1 MASETIPAPWDR
13 AAPEDQL
20 FVLITGANSGIGL
33 GIGERLIDEFLATR
47 PETSHLVL
55 LPTTRSATKSAETV
69 RHLYAHAARSAS
81 SSPRFSTSPAA
92 ASAAAAR
99 VHVLSPQLD
108 LCDIPAIYEL
118 ADDLCTGTLSN
129 PAGGVGGHL
138 RGVAIPRLDS
148 IVCNAAYGG
157 WSGVNYAVAV
167 WKMLTDGFVQSVTW
181 PTFKNALPTALLNK
195 KKGYDY
201 PDEPLLG
208 EVFSAC
214 VFGHY
219 LLARRLLPLLNRPAG
234 SALSPG
240 RIIWSSSVEAVRDVF
255 SASDLQAFRP
265 GAAPYESA
273 KRLTDV
279 LSLTHTLPSVR
290 KYSTPYLTADSDDS
304 DDNND
309 DDQDDAVVRAR
320 MYLTHPGVVASTLFP
335 LPWFLFWAYELSLAF
350 ARWAG
355 SPWHTVDAYSG
366 AKSAAYVVLQPQAAL
381 DERDAERVKWGS
393 ASDRS
398 LAVDVKRTEV
408 EGWGWQGR
416 VEGGKEDGDEA
427 GVAGVFR
434 KSVGR
439 KRGVVDVSE
448 ESLAEFEE
456 TGAEVWRQ
464 MEELRE
470 KWEEILDLV

>member
-1 MASETIPAPWDR
+1 M
-13 AAPEDQL
+13 
-20 FVLITGANSGIGL
+20 
-33 GIGERLIDEFLATR
+33 
-47 PETSHLVL
+47 
-55 LPTTRSATKSAETV
+55 
-69 RHLYAHAARSAS
+69 
-81 SSPRFSTSPAA
+81 
-92 ASAAAAR
+92 
-99 VHVLSPQLD
+99 
-108 LCDIPAIYEL
+108 
-118 ADDLCTGTLSN
+118 
-129 PAGGVGGHL
+129 
-138 RGVAIPRLDS
+138 
-148 IVCNAAYGG
+148 
-157 WSGVNYAVAV
+157 
-167 WKMLTDGFVQSVTW
+167 
-181 PTFKNALPTALLNK
+181 
-195 KKGYDY
+195 
-201 PDEPLLG
+201 
-208 EVFSAC
+208 
-214 VFGHY
+214 
-219 LLARRLLPLLNRPAG
+219 
-234 SALSPG
+234 
-240 RIIWSSSVEAVRDVF
+240 RDVF

-290 KYSTPYLTADSDDS
+290 KYSTPYLTADDDDNDDDS
-304 DDNND
+304 DDEE
-309 DDQDDAVVRAR
+309 AAVRAR

-335 LPWFLFWAYELSLAF
+335 LPWFLFWAYELSLAL

-381 DERDAERVKWGS
+381 DERAAERVKWGS

-398 LAVDVKRTEV
+398 LAVDVKKTEV

-416 VEGGKEDGDEA
+416 VESSGGKEDGDEDED